1 MGKLL
6 QPFDSLKVEC
16 SVVVKPDLAKETAE
30 YLEAFSDTYGESPV
44 PNVASIS
51 LEEPTISPSRKHSRG
66 FARVIRRQSSM
77 SMRNLASFGDD
88 ITPRGE
94 GNRKTLLDEED

>member
-1 MGKLL
+1 MGKVL

-16 SVVVKPDLAKETAE
+16 SVVVKPDLAKDKAE
-30 YLEAFSDTYGESPV
+30 YLEAFSDMYGESPV

-51 LEEPTISPSRKHSRG
+51 LEEPSRKHSRG

-94 GNRKTLLDEED
+94 GNRKLLVEED